1 MGKFIVVDVV
11 FYANS
16 LNYDQGSGNI
26 QELKKITKWDGKQY
40 TLVSR
45 YALRHSILYH
55 AHSLFGDKWH
65 LAGSD
70 ELSNDQGVV
79 QAKGEPKDLI
89 EKFPEFDLFGYMMT
103 KGKEAATT
111 RSAVA
116 ALSHAVSLVPF
127 NYDSHFNANL
137 DVAKR
142 SGKPTSINPFTRE
155 EHYSYYVYSIVIDC
169 SRLGKVDGDNEPVL
183 GDDKKIDRINQ
194 LVEAVL
200 TLKRQIK
207 GEREDISPKI
217 LVVGL
222 YNNTPYES
230 FKDRLALADEYE
242 EEVTQTEEKAENGT
256 KIIRRIIKTNKPKF
270 EIYGL
275 ETPTIVDK
283 TKIKDEIEKFMK
295 QDGPSSVLLYN
306 VPEIKVECKTKTV
319 Q

>member
-1 MGKFIVVDVV
+1 MGKFIVLDIV

-45 YALRHSILYH
+45 YALRYSMLHH
-55 AHSLFGDKWH
+55 AHSLFGNKWS
-65 LAGSD
+65 LAGS
-70 ELSNDQGVV
+70 ENLSNDQGVV

-89 EKFPEFDLFGYMMT
+89 KNFPEFDLFGYMMT
-103 KGKEAATT
+103 ASEKAAAT
-111 RSAVA
+111 RPAVA
-116 ALSHAVSLVPF
+116 ALSHAVSLAPF

-137 DVAKR
+137 DVVKR
-142 SGKPTSINPFTRE
+142 SGKLTSINPFTRE
-155 EHYSYYVYSIVIDC
+155 EHYSYYVYSVVIDC

-183 GDDKKIDRINQ
+183 GDDKKIERINQ
-194 LVEAVL
+194 LIDVIL

-207 GEREDISPKI
+207 GEREDLSPKI

-242 EEVTQTEEKAENGT
+242 EESTQTEEKVENGT
-256 KIIRRIIKTNKPKF
+256 KIIRRIVKTNKPKF

-275 ETPTIVDK
+275 EAPTIVDE

-295 QDGPSSVLLYN
+295 QDESSSVLLYN
-306 VPEIKVECKTKTV
+306 VPEIKVECKT
-319 Q
+319 

>member
-1 MGKFIVVDVV
+1 MGKFIVMDVV

-45 YALRHSILYH
+45 YALRYSILHH
-55 AHSLFGDKWH
+55 AHYLFGKEWP
-65 LAGSD
+65 LAGSNK
-70 ELSNDQGVV
+70 LNNDQGVV
-79 QAKGEPKDLI
+79 QANGEPQDLI
-89 EKFPEFDLFGYMMT
+89 ENFPEFDLFGYMMT
-103 KGKEAATT
+103 RGKKDATT

-155 EHYSYYVYSIVIDC
+155 EHYSYYVYSVVIDC
-169 SRLGKVDGDNEPVL
+169 SRLGKVDGYNEPVL

-222 YNNTPYES
+222 YNKVPYES

-242 EEVTQTEEKAENGT
+242 EEVTQTEEKVENGT
-256 KIIRRIIKTNKPKF
+256 KIIRRIVKTNKTKF

-283 TKIKDEIEKFMK
+283 IKIKDEIEKFMK